1 MPKKPNLP
9 KNNRRAWDA
18 TRLALIGACA
28 VAFVIAGCESSGKAD
43 ATNPKTP
50 LAEVNGKKI
59 TVADVEA
66 RLAQLPRL
74 ARAEFTGDQGRER
87 MVQRMV
93 EERMLLLA
101 AESEGIERDDAVKAK
116 LEDARRE
123 MLVQAYL
130 DKKQNEASSV
140 ADQEIRAYYDAHP
153 DEFRSEEGLRVRM
166 ILSSNKKR
174 LQNIR
179 NDIAHGRITLENAA
193 RQEGEF
199 PEIQSA
205 AGMIP
210 EWVHKDR
217 AVPWIGNHPQFH
229 QAAFTLPPGEI
240 SPVIETPKG
249 FLILR
254 VEERREPE
262 VRPLEEI
269 RTDIEAKLVREK
281 ATAAL
286 PRLLDDLKKRY
297 RVKIYEPAGK
307 SAKELF
313 AAAQAQ
319 SDPRERIRI
328 YDEILERHPGD
339 AHAAEALFMI
349 GFIQAEELHDQAAA
363 AETFQKVLKE
373 YPTSELAESAKFMLS
388 EKAQKLPEFEV
399 DTTRANAP
407 GDAS

>member
-1 MPKKPNLP
+1 MPKTPNLL
-9 KNNRRAWDA
+9 KSDRRAWNA
-18 TRLALIGACA
+18 SRIALIGACVGVFA
-28 VAFVIAGCESSGKAD
+28 IAGCKSGKPD
-43 ATNPKTP
+43 TTNPKTP

-59 TVADVEA
+59 TVADVDA
-66 RLAQLPRL
+66 RLGQLPRL
-74 ARAEFTGDQGRER
+74 ARAEFTGDKGRER

-130 DKKQNEASSV
+130 DKKQGESSRV
-140 ADQEIRAYYDAHP
+140 TDDEIKAYYQAHP
-153 DEFRSEEGLRVRM
+153 DEFHTEESLRVRM

-174 LQNIR
+174 LQSVR
-179 NDIAHGRITLENAA
+179 DDIAHGKISFENAA

-199 PEIQSA
+199 PEIQNA

-210 EWVHKDR
+210 EWVRKDR
-217 AVPWIGNHPQFH
+217 AIPWIGNHPQFH
-229 QAAFTLPPGEI
+229 QAAFSIPAGEI
-240 SPVIETPKG
+240 SPIIETPKG

-262 VRPLEEI
+262 LRSLEEV
-269 RTDIEAKLVREK
+269 RADIEGKLVREK
-281 ATAAL
+281 STEAL
-286 PRLLDDLKKRY
+286 PRLLEDLKKRY
-297 RVKIYEPAGK
+297 RVKVYEPAGK
-307 SAKELF
+307 SAEELF
-313 AAAQAQ
+313 EAAQTQA
-319 SDPRERIRI
+319 DPRERIRI
-328 YDEILERHPGD
+328 YQEVLDRHPGD

-363 AETFQKVLKE
+363 MATFEKVLKD
-373 YPTSELAESAKFMLS
+373 YPSSELAESAKFMLS
-388 EKAQKLPEFEV
+388 EKATKLPAFEM
-399 DTTRANAP
+399 DSTRANTP